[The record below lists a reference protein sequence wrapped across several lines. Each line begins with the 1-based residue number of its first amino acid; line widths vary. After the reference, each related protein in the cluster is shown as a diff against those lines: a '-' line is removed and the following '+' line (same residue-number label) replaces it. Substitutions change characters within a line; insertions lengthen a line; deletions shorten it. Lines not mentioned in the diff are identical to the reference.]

1 VTYTTRKHGTYQYK
15 GQYQTDS
22 QRCLQYLSLGALQTL
37 LSQRQA
43 TDFQSIHRW
52 PAAIDVQMG
61 WHDAAAWDT
70 TLKNTTRKRHGTIG
84 LVSVPARTRYS
95 VVCGPNPQYAVPART

>member
-1 VTYTTRKHGTYQYK
+1 MELISIKANRK
-15 GQYQTDS
+15 QTVNVAYS
-22 QRCLQYLSLGALQTL
+22 TLSLGALQTL

-70 TLKNTTRKRHGTIG
+70 TLKNTTLTRLDTILIVPVLARHGC
-84 LVSVPARTRYS
+84 S
-95 VVCGPNPQYAVPART
+95 VVCGPKGQHKVPVLD

>member
-1 VTYTTRKHGTYQYK
+1 MELISIKANRK
-15 GQYQTDS
+15 QTVNVAYS
-22 QRCLQYLSLGALQTL
+22 TLSLGALQTL

-70 TLKNTTRKRHGTIG
+70 TLKNTTRKRHGMIG

-95 VVCGPNPQYAVPART
+95 VVCGPNPQHAVPARTRHR